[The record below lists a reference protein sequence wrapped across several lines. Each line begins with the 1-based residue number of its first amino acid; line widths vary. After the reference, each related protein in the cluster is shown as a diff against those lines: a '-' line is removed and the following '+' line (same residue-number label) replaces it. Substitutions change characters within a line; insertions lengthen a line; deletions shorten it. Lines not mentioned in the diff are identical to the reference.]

1 MYACCFSLD
10 GRASNYANY
19 AKMAPHKSR
28 QQLQT
33 FEKHTISQY
42 RPKRRKLQP
51 NLRPSVRPS
60 ARLLV
65 CSSLISFPTPL
76 VYDRPIC
83 LSVRLSLILSRC
95 PFVPSSVCLS
105 MRLHLF
111 LPHACTQRIV
121 SHCIMYNK
129 RIITLYSPMGLWI
142 ALRKD
147 RRLSQIVVCDL

>member
-1 MYACCFSLD
+1 MHVVFLLMAVRRITQTTPKWLHINPVSSFKHSKSTQL
-10 GRASNYANY
+10 ANIGQSGVNCN
-19 AKMAPHKSR
+19 PICVH
-28 QQLQT
+28 
-33 FEKHTISQY
+33 
-42 RPKRRKLQP
+42 
-51 NLRPSVRPS
+51 PSVRPS

-129 RIITLYSPMGLWI
+129 RIYMYNVVFTDGSMDRFTQGPQTVPDSGL
-142 ALRKD
+142 
-147 RRLSQIVVCDL
+147 